1 MSSASG
7 TSHVWRGWLRDLSSA
22 AEHVAGA
29 QGGGLPSSW
38 RLGTLRCHY
47 GLPSAAG
54 WVLSGTTVAFR
65 PPQVPDGLVLFFG
78 SYAYERTVH
87 DAWESSGVLSK
98 LRARKLF
105 LREPQR

>member
-1 MSSASG
+1 MLFRPHG
-7 TSHVWRGWLRDLSSA
+7 
-22 AEHVAGA
+22 
-29 QGGGLPSSW
+29 
-38 RLGTLRCHY
+38 
-47 GLPSAAG
+47 G